1 MPSLRECIDTVKA
14 ADADLTDDQVMEIM
28 DELTRLQAARRA
40 DAGLEDAERA
50 LFDDAE
56 AIARDI
62 EIGALVER
70 RNAADNVL
78 KFRRAMAQI
87 DRFGDDPEGLRA
99 LKVGSNARIQGA
111 RNSVDATAQGLEA
124 RMLGG
129 MVAELR
135 RAGLLELLTRR
146 GGRLGQGAGPL
157 DARIAQEMWEA
168 SRPGGRPGAS
178 GSREARAIAAIFARY
193 EDLAVLLQNRAGA
206 HIRKLPGY
214 IVRQSH
220 DQARLRRAGFAAW
233 RDAVLPRLDHAATFG
248 GRDPEVFLKSAFDAL
263 ASGDHLK
270 ADGAAPMLGFKGPS
284 NLAKR
289 LSQHRVLHFRTA
301 ADWMA
306 YNDAF
311 GMQSLVEAVV
321 GGLRH
326 AAQNVALMEKFGT
339 NPRAMHDRLV
349 NRLRLRNKDDA
360 AVSEA
365 LRGGLVQAQFDVIDG
380 TTRVPARLTAA
391 RIAHG
396 VLSVQTMAKLGGATL
411 SSITDIPLM
420 ASELR
425 HQGDSLLTGYK
436 TALEGLARGRGE
448 GETRQL
454 MDLIGA
460 GTEGMI
466 GDLGA
471 RFSATD
477 QMPGVMSKLVQRFFK
492 LNLLS
497 WWTDAHKTSVGMVMS
512 RRLAQLSDRPFAA
525 LSVDRQ
531 RSLAAQDITAR
542 QWDLLRAHAV
552 FESAEG
558 GRFLMPDRVQAA
570 PDAAIAALVDGR
582 PTARRLARARDE
594 LQARLQA
601 YYADR
606 IDFAVLTPGAA
617 EQAIITRGFRPGTVE
632 GTALRMI
639 GQFKAFPLTVITKAW
654 GREVAES
661 GFWKTLG
668 AAARGRAGTAQIA
681 AMIVAMTA
689 LGYVA
694 QSAKEMARGRS
705 PRDPLSVATWIAA
718 FTQGGGAGIYG
729 DFLFGEFNRYGGG
742 LLSTA
747 LGPTAGTVDELGR
760 AWAAALRGEDFAS
773 TLFQAAKNNVP
784 FANLFY
790 TRAALDY
797 LILYQIQ
804 EAMNPGYLA
813 RMQSRIETENGQ
825 SFLLP
830 PTEALGVN

>member
-1 MPSLRECIDTVKA
+1 MPTFQECLDTIRA
-14 ADADLTDDQVMEIM
+14 ADENLTDDQVMEIM
-28 DELTRLQAARRA
+28 DELSRLQAIRRA
-40 DAGLEDAERA
+40 EGALEGAEKA

-56 AIARDI
+56 RIAQDI
-62 EIGALVER
+62 EIGALIER

-78 KFRRAMAQI
+78 KFRDVMSQI
-87 DRFGDDPEGLRA
+87 DRFNDDFEGLEA
-99 LKVGSNARIQGA
+99 VKVGSNAHVEGA
-111 RNSVDATAQGLEA
+111 RHSVDATAQGLEA

-129 MVAELR
+129 MLAELR
-135 RAGLLELLTRR
+135 RANVLEFLTRR
-146 GGRLGQGAGPL
+146 GGRLGQGNGPL
-157 DARIAQEMWEA
+157 DAKIAQEMWEV

-178 GSREARAIAAIFARY
+178 GSKEAQAIAGIFTRY

-220 DQARLRRAGFAAW
+220 DQARLRRAGFEAW
-233 RDAVLPRLDHAATFG
+233 RDEIRPRLDHEATFAG
-248 GRDPEVFLKSAFDAL
+248 ADPDDFLRAAYDAL

-289 LSQHRVLHFRTA
+289 LSQHRVLHFKSSD
-301 ADWMA
+301 DWMA
-306 YNDAF
+306 YNDKF
-311 GMQSLVEAVV
+311 GMQSVVEAVV

-339 NPRAMHDRLV
+339 NPRAMHDRIV
-349 NRLRLRNKDDA
+349 NNLRLRNKADTA
-360 AVSEA
+360 MSEK

-380 TTRVPARLTAA
+380 TTRVPGRLTAA
-391 RIAHG
+391 RVGHNIRA
-396 VLSVQTMAKLGGATL
+396 VQTMAKLGGATL

-425 HQGDSLLTGYK
+425 HQGDGLFTGYA
-436 TALEGLARGRGE
+436 TALEGLARGRGK
-448 GETRQL
+448 GQTREL

-460 GTEGMI
+460 GTEGMT
-466 GDLGA
+466 GDLAA

-477 QMPGVMSKLVQRFFK
+477 QLPGMASKLTQRFFK
-492 LNLLS
+492 FNLLS

-525 LSVDRQ
+525 LSPERR
-531 RSLAAQDITAR
+531 RSLAGQSITAR
-542 QWDLLRAHAV
+542 EWDVLRANAV
-552 FESAEG
+552 FSASDG
-558 GRFLMPDRVQAA
+558 GRFMMPDQVQSA

-582 PTARRLARARDE
+582 VTPRKLARARDT
-594 LQARLQA
+594 LQTKLQA

-606 IDFAVLTPGAA
+606 IDFAVLTPGAR
-617 EQAIITRGFRPGTVE
+617 ETAIITRGTRPGTVE
-632 GTALRMI
+632 GEALRLI

-654 GREVAES
+654 GRELATS
-661 GFWKTLG
+661 GFWRTLG
-668 AAARGRAGTAQIA
+668 AAARGKAGIAQVA
-681 AMIVAMTA
+681 QMIVAMTA

-705 PRDPLSVATWIAA
+705 PRDPLSVATWAAA

-747 LGPTAGTVDELGR
+747 LGPTAGTADELAR
-760 AWAAALRGEDFAS
+760 VYSAALRGEDFAAG
-773 TLFQAAKNNVP
+773 LFQAAKNNMP

-797 LILYQIQ
+797 LVLYGIQ

-813 RMQSRIETENGQ
+813 RMEARIAEENGQ
-825 SFLLP
+825 RFLIEP
-830 PTEALGVN
+830 GDAVGVR